1 MWIVVVVWSDYE
13 VSVDDFSDYNT
24 ANEYYNEVKERLS
37 RGVYLAKVEKKV

>member
-13 VSVDDFSDYNT
+13 VSVEEFLDYNT
-24 ANEYYNEVKERLS
+24 ANEYYNEYKERLG